1 MQGTPLVI
9 PPEMQ
14 EEIKTGQQ
22 RQAKDDQR
30 GTVAAGTTLPG
41 ALREVFVAV
50 PDIEVGPYKVR
61 RFVDA
66 DFARLS
72 QLGHA
77 LNSFSSMQDWMN
89 NPTITGPEA
98 YNIIWLM
105 TTPVPDAKEKLRKG
119 VDVVKGEA
127 LENFSE
133 LAGLELGMLI
143 RAVGTQLAR
152 YMGARLDYEPIP
164 EEGHASP
171 PQSSQPQ

>member
-1 MQGTPLVI
+1 MKTVQGTPLAV

-14 EEIKTGQQ
+14 QQ
-22 RQAKDDQR
+22 MADTAKRHAADDHF

-50 PDIEVGPYKVR
+50 PDIEVGPYKIR

-72 QLGHA
+72 QLGHT
-77 LNSFSSMQDWMN
+77 LNSFTSMQNWMN

-105 TTPVPDAKEKLRKG
+105 TTPVPDAKEMLRKG
-119 VDVVKGEA
+119 PDVVKGAA
-127 LENFSE
+127 LDKFSE

-152 YMGARLDYEPIP
+152 YVGARLDYEPVP
-164 EEGHASP
+164 EEGKNVP
-171 PQSSQPQ
+171 PQ